1 MSDLKNAVNK
11 KEISKNE
18 NPDKEIDIV
27 EEILNFN
34 KQWKEQK
41 IKILTSTQMLW
52 RLLIALAQL
61 NAGNTPKN
69 LLNEIRQMIY
79 SVYPSNEISNKVFNH
94 MMNLI
99 KVQYKMDTIFM
110 NSKNSKTSKT
120 HRLLLNLTDKIILNR
135 DDRYITLSNLSIYYT
150 LKKYVK
156 VIQKQ

>member
-18 NPDKEIDIV
+18 NLDKEIDIV

-52 RLLIALAQL
+52 RLPIALAQL

-94 MMNLI
+94 MMNSI
-99 KVQYKMDTIFM
+99 KVQYKMGTIFM
-110 NSKNSKTSKT
+110 NSKNSNTSET
-120 HRLLLNLTDKIILNR
+120 YRLLLNLTDKIVLNR

-156 VIQKQ
+156 VI

>member
-1 MSDLKNAVNK
+1 
-11 KEISKNE
+11 
-18 NPDKEIDIV
+18 
-27 EEILNFN
+27 
-34 KQWKEQK
+34 
-41 IKILTSTQMLW
+41 
-52 RLLIALAQL
+52 
-61 NAGNTPKN
+61 
-69 LLNEIRQMIY
+69 MIY

-110 NSKNSKTSKT
+110 NSKNSKTSET